1 MRSHKQF
8 IKRVYKIKNMETL
21 TQEQAI
27 GVLIQAAQIAQSK
40 GAYTLEDAEIISRA
54 IKVFKKET
62 KETEETQSE
71 NQSQISES

>member
-1 MRSHKQF
+1 
-8 IKRVYKIKNMETL
+8 METL

-27 GVLIQAAQIAQSK
+27 GVLIQAVQIAQSK

-54 IKVFKKET
+54 IKLFK

-71 NQSQISES
+71 NASQISES

>member
-1 MRSHKQF
+1 
-8 IKRVYKIKNMETL
+8 METL

-27 GVLIQAAQIAQSK
+27 GVLIQAVQIAQGK

-62 KETEETQSE
+62 QSE
-71 NQSQISES
+71 NTSQIIEDQVD